1 MKLFPQHL
9 RDRQHGTVI
18 RRRTYGLRG
27 KGDYAGTN
35 VESTPLPP
43 PKIGKL
49 GRLWLKGSGLTE
61 KQAATGLPAASMST
75 MGTVWCAPTI
85 AGGVALLIS
94 GISLAKHGVVEPL
107 AISAAATAVLT
118 YLSAVPWAKMAFQW
132 CYKEPLAEGEIEQLL
147 ENENTATEIEQAYLR
162 LVRDAV
168 RQTAEVGPETEAEVQ
183 AAIASLGE
191 AIDRLPAVS
200 VTPVDTVAL
209 RHEAET
215 LQADALT
222 NPDRVI
228 GESLERRA
236 DALIRRAD
244 ANDRSGLAVRR
255 TAALR
260 AEIEAQIAALR
271 EGIAT
276 LGTGYGTSD
285 SATSENLQ
293 HLSESARRLA
303 AEAVSAA
310 SARAELDGGNLDK
323 WLAVSAEKV
332 EPVRVRVGA
341 SSRG

>member
-9 RDRQHGTVI
+9 RDRQHATVI

-35 VESTPLPP
+35 VESMPLPP
-43 PKIGKL
+43 PKMGKL
-49 GRLWLKGSGLTE
+49 GRIWAKGSGLTE
-61 KQAATGLPAASMST
+61 KQAATGLSAASMST
-75 MGTVWCAPTI
+75 LGTVWVAPTTV
-85 AGGVALLIS
+85 GGLAMLIS
-94 GISLAKHGVVEPL
+94 AISLAKHGNIEPL
-107 AISAAATAVLT
+107 AISAALTAAVS
-118 YLSAVPWAKMAFQW
+118 YLSAVPWAKMAFRW

-147 ENENTATEIEQAYLR
+147 ENEKTATELELSYLR

-168 RQTAEVGPETEAEVQ
+168 RQTAETNPETEAEVQ

-191 AIDRLPAVS
+191 AIDRLPVVD
-200 VTPVDTVAL
+200 VTPVNTAAL
-209 RHEAET
+209 RQEAEV
-215 LQADALT
+215 LQADALI

-236 DALIRRAD
+236 DALVRRAD

-310 SARAELDGGNLDK
+310 SARAELDGGVGDK
-323 WLAVSAEKV
+323 WSVVGDQKSEPERVS
-332 EPVRVRVGA
+332 VGA
-341 SSRG
+341 R

>member
-9 RDRQHGTVI
+9 RDRQHGTLI

-35 VESTPLPP
+35 LEATPLPTP
-43 PKIGKL
+43 QIGKL
-49 GRLWLKGSGLTE
+49 GRIWAKGSGLTE

-75 MGTVWCAPTI
+75 MSAVWCMPAI
-85 AGGVALLIS
+85 VGGVSLLIS
-94 GISLAKHGVVEPL
+94 AISLAKHGNIEPL
-107 AISAAATAVLT
+107 AISAAVTAALSYV
-118 YLSAVPWAKMAFQW
+118 SAVPLGQVAFQW
-132 CYKEPLAEGEIEQLL
+132 CYKEPLAEGEIDQLL
-147 ENENTATEIEQAYLR
+147 EIEASATELEQAYLR

-168 RQTAEVGPETEAEVQ
+168 RQTADVGAETEAEVQ

-200 VTPVDTVAL
+200 VSPVDTVAL
-209 RHEAET
+209 RREADL

-303 AEAVSAA
+303 AEAISAA
-310 SARAELDGGNLDK
+310 SARAELDGVAK
-323 WLAVSAEKV
+323 TEEKRTAVTEQKAEP
-332 EPVRVRVGA
+332 ERVRVGA
-341 SSRG
+341 S

>member
-9 RDRQHGTVI
+9 RDRQHATII

-27 KGDYAGTN
+27 KGDYGTN
-35 VESTPLPP
+35 VDSIPLPA
-43 PKIGKL
+43 PKIGVL
-49 GRLWLKGSGLTE
+49 GKIWAKGSGLTE

-75 MGTVWCAPTI
+75 LGIVWSIPSI
-85 AGGVALLIS
+85 VGGIGILIS
-94 GISLAKHGVVEPL
+94 GIVLAKRGNIEPL
-107 AISAAATAVLT
+107 AVTTAATAALS
-118 YLSAVPWAKMAFQW
+118 YLSAVPWAKMAFKW
-132 CYKEPLAEGEIEQLL
+132 CYKEPLATGEIEQLL
-147 ENENTATEIEQAYLR
+147 ENEQTATELEQAYLR

-168 RQTAEVGPETEAEVQ
+168 RQTAEISPETEAEVQ

-191 AIDRLPAVS
+191 AIDRLPTVS
-200 VTPVDTVAL
+200 VPPVDTVAL
-209 RHEAET
+209 RHEAEL

-236 DALIRRAD
+236 DALLRRAD

-276 LGTGYGTSD
+276 LGTGYGNADT
-285 SATSENLQ
+285 ATSENLQ

-310 SARAELDGGNLDK
+310 SARAELEGGVSDK
-323 WLAVSAEKV
+323 WSVTVDQKSEPERVS
-332 EPVRVRVGA
+332 VGA
-341 SSRG
+341 R

>member
-9 RDRQHGTVI
+9 RDRQHAEII

-27 KGDYAGTN
+27 KGDIAATIGL
-35 VESTPLPP
+35 SATPLPA
-43 PKIGKL
+43 PKMGMLGKL
-49 GRLWLKGSGLTE
+49 WAKGSGLTD

-75 MGTVWCAPTI
+75 LGTLWAVPSIVGGLGGLFGVI
-85 AGGVALLIS
+85 A
-94 GISLAKHGVVEPL
+94 LAKHGNIEPL
-107 AISAAATAVLT
+107 AITTAATAILS
-118 YLSAVPWAKMAFQW
+118 YLSAVPFARTAFHW
-132 CYKEPLAEGEIEQLL
+132 CYKEPLAEGEIEHLL
-147 ENENTATEIEQAYLR
+147 EEEKTATELEQSYLR

-168 RQTAEVGPETEAEVQ
+168 RQTAEVNSETESEVQ
-183 AAIASLGE
+183 AAIVSLGE
-191 AIDRLPAVS
+191 AIDRLPV
-200 VTPVDTVAL
+200 VDVIPVDTTAL
-209 RHEAET
+209 RREADA
-215 LQADALT
+215 LQADALV

-236 DALIRRAD
+236 DALLRRAD

-260 AEIEAQIAALR
+260 AEIDAQIAALR

-285 SATSENLQ
+285 SATAENLQ

-310 SARAELDGGNLDK
+310 SARAELDGGVGDK
-323 WLAVSAEKV
+323 WSGGIAQKAEP
-332 EPVRVRVGA
+332 ERVRIGA
-341 SSRG
+341 S

>member
-1 MKLFPQHL
+1 MRLFPQHL
-9 RDRQHGTVI
+9 RDRQHAELI

-27 KGDYAGTN
+27 KGDMSVNGGIG
-35 VESTPLPP
+35 VSPLPA
-43 PKIGKL
+43 PKMGWLGKM
-49 GRLWLKGSGLTE
+49 WAKGSGLTP

-75 MGTVWCAPTI
+75 LGTVWAVPSMG
-85 AGGVALLIS
+85 AFAMMIS
-94 GISLAKHGVVEPL
+94 SIIMMKRGYVEPL
-107 AISAAATAVLT
+107 MISTAATAALS
-118 YLSAVPWAKMAFQW
+118 YLSAVPLARVAFHW
-132 CYKEPLAEGEIEQLL
+132 CYKEPLAEGEVEHLL
-147 ENENTATEIEQAYLR
+147 EDGKTATELEQAYLR

-168 RQTAEVGPETEAEVQ
+168 RQTSEVSPEIEEEVQ
-183 AAIASLGE
+183 AAILSLGE
-191 AIDRLPAVS
+191 AIDRLPV
-200 VTPVDTVAL
+200 VDVIPVDTAAL
-209 RHEAET
+209 RREAET
-215 LQADALT
+215 LCTEALS

-276 LGTGYGTSD
+276 LGTGYGTAD

-310 SARAELDGGNLDK
+310 SARAELDGEVRDK
-323 WLAVSAEKV
+323 YTATSEQKS
-332 EPVRVRVGA
+332 EPARLSVGA
-341 SSRG
+341 R